1 MKPEKPYNLFTFFAL
16 YIAQTVP
23 MSFFSSALPVLMRQG
38 DYSLTTIAL
47 LKLIKL
53 PWIIKVFWSP
63 WIDRNSET
71 VRDYKRWIIISETVY
86 AALILIV
93 AALDLQTHFALMIPL
108 IFLALT
114 ASATQ
119 DIATDALAAR
129 SFERGDKGL
138 LNSMQSI
145 GSFAGSMVGGGF
157 LLLLLRKTGW
167 EILLPWMAVFVLL
180 ALLPLYFNKKLK
192 LRRRQT
198 RRRANLKDM
207 YLFFKQKGMPKHILF
222 LFLFYSGIIGILS
235 VLHPLLVDLGYEIEQ
250 IGAMVGIFGASCG
263 IVGSFLAGL
272 AIRKA
277 GRKVFRRIIAFF
289 IICTAA
295 YFLAVN
301 SSGAYRKDGFRFYR
315 HRPRMGNL
323 RHGFHHDVH
332 HRHGRR
338 ARRPRGYRFYPATR
352 YRAPLL
358 DGLRD
363 DLLGSGRP
371 VRIRRDVFDRIV
383 IRDCFVYLCMALPSL
398 RTEGAAAETVKP
410 AQ

>member
-301 SSGAYRKDGFRFYR
+301 SSGLIAKTVFVFIGIALVWGTYGMASTMMYTTAMDAVRDGREGTDFT
-315 HRPRMGNL
+315 L
-323 RHGFHHDVH
+323 QLVIVH
-332 HRHGRR
+332 
-338 ARRPRGYRFYPATR
+338 
-352 YRAPLL
+352 
-358 DGLRD
+358 
-363 DLLGSGRP
+363 
-371 VRIRRDVFDRIV
+371 
-383 IRDCFVYLCMALPSL
+383 LCSMVCVMICS
-398 RTEGAAAETVKP
+398 GAADRFGYDAMFSTELFLAIVSFIFVWHYRPFEQKELP
-410 AQ
+410 QKQ